1 MKRGIEFEL
10 GGGACG
16 LLTAMLR
23 LPALHNMTAIC
34 TEYEA
39 VTNQGNLALPT
50 WFPPRRWRIRSGTAK
65 TQVIFLNLKLLPPGE
80 QGGEISDYEDFL
92 RSPYALVC
100 LITDPEMRGGVR
112 KGRSAAGGAYRAGPE
127 AGGFEHWRE
136 GRGGRPKGVF
146 GGVTM
151 RKKQKSWKEQL
162 GAYLVGGAMVLFSI
176 FIILLFVS
184 SWREYSFYQKCLKN
198 WENENL
204 SPIPEHVRRFIIT
217 MDPEKALV
225 S

>member
-39 VTNQGNLALPT
+39 VTNQGNLLADELERQRP
-50 WFPPRRWRIRSGTAK
+50 
-65 TQVIFLNLKLLPPGE
+65 QVIFLNLKLLPPGE

-100 LITDPEMRGGVR
+100 LITDLRCVEVYGKDEALLAELTELAR
-112 KGRSAAGGAYRAGPE
+112 K
-127 AGGFEHWRE
+127 
-136 GRGGRPKGVF
+136 
-146 GGVTM
+146 
-151 RKKQKSWKEQL
+151 L
-162 GAYLVGGAMVLFSI
+162 GALNIGEKDEEDGRRVFS
-176 FIILLFVS
+176 V
-184 SWREYSFYQKCLKN
+184 
-198 WENENL
+198 
-204 SPIPEHVRRFIIT
+204 V
-217 MDPEKALV
+217 
-225 S
+225 